1 MKLITEMKIMCCLLY
16 YHTELYRLQIMKS
29 VTHVTYVIGLSL
41 RLVSDTQGSR
51 EAGLERKHSS
61 T

>member
-29 VTHVTYVIGLSL
+29 VTHVTYVIG
-41 RLVSDTQGSR
+41 
-51 EAGLERKHSS
+51 
-61 T
+61 